1 MLCYHIRMKYRIL
14 GSTGLKVSVV
24 GVGTWQFGGEWG
36 RTYTQDEADELFV
49 AARDCGIN
57 LIDTAECYGDH
68 ESERLVGKA
77 IERDRDQWIVATKFG
92 HKFNKPFDRSEP
104 RRPQDC
110 VQQLEDSLRAL
121 RTDHVDLLQ
130 YHSWTDET
138 FFNDDV
144 NAVMLKLRDQGKF
157 LHLGNSVGQ
166 GDNVKQI
173 AASKDMGIAAIQ
185 IIYNRLDRRP
195 EDTTFPVCIEQNLGV
210 LSRVPLASGYLS
222 GKYKVGHVFDKNEVR
237 GHLHGQHRSDTALK
251 EVEKIQRE
259 EVPAGVPMAQWALAW
274 CLQHPAVTCVI
285 PGCKSGQQVRDN
297 AAAADLDLVKADH
310 PQAV

>member
-1 MLCYHIRMKYRIL
+1 MKYRIL
-14 GSTGLKVSVV
+14 GKTGLKVSVV
-24 GVGTWQFGGEWG
+24 GLGTWQFGGEWG

-68 ESERLVGKA
+68 ESERLVGTA
-77 IERDRDQWIVATKFG
+77 IEHDRVRWIVATKFG
-92 HKFNKPFDRSEP
+92 HMFHKPFDRSEP
-104 RRPQDC
+104 RRPKDVVHQ
-110 VQQLEDSLRAL
+110 VEASLTAL
-121 RTDHVDLLQ
+121 RTDYIDLLQ
-130 YHSWTDET
+130 YHSWGDDT
-138 FFNDDV
+138 FYNDDV
-144 NAVMLKLRDQGKF
+144 LATVHKLKQMGKVR
-157 LHLGNSVGQ
+157 HLGNSVGQ

-173 AASKDMGIAAIQ
+173 AASKNMDITAIQ

-195 EDTTFPVCIEQNLGV
+195 QDTTFPVCIEQNLGV

-237 GHLHGQHRSDTALK
+237 GHWHGQQRSDAALK
-251 EVEKIQRE
+251 EVEQIQRE

-297 AAAADLDLVKADH
+297 AAAAALDLVKADH